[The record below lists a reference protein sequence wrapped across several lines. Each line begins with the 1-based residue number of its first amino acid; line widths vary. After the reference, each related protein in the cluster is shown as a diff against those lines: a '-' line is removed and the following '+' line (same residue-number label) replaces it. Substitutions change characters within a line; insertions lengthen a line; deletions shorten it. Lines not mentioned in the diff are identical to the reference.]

1 MRIPGEKNFTV
12 VYFDIKMRMRFT
24 TTVYCYGFVH
34 SFHFHPARWQGVK
47 SEEWCKHSFAGIP
60 VW

>member
-1 MRIPGEKNFTV
+1 MPVMRIPGEKNFTV
-12 VYFDIKMRMRFT
+12 VYFDITMRMRFT

-47 SEEWCKHSFAGIP
+47 SEE
-60 VW
+60 